1 MNTSPLP
8 DVENAPVRN
17 NKYVDL
23 SHYEYVPRRYYGR
36 ITATVVI
43 VVLLA
48 ALVHAF
54 SRGNI
59 EWSYVG
65 QFFTAKAILD
75 GVVNTLVMAVLAMA
89 LGILF
94 GVIAAIM
101 HMSPNPVLHYVS
113 VGYAWIF
120 RGTPLILQLLL
131 WFNLALVFPR
141 ITLPGVFSVET
152 VTVMT
157 PFFAALLGLSINQGA
172 YTSEVVR
179 AGLLSVDI
187 GQYEA
192 AKAIGMPRLQ
202 ALRRIILPQ
211 AMRVIIPPVGN
222 EFISMI
228 KTTSLAS
235 MIQYSELLYNTQN
248 IYYANARVMELLF
261 VAGIWYLMVVTVL
274 SFGQNR
280 LEKYFSRGNRR
291 RA

>member
-1 MNTSPLP
+1 MSSGARSAPH
-8 DVENAPVRN
+8 NAV
-17 NKYVDL
+17 YDL
-23 SHYEYVPRRYYGR
+23 DRYQVVPRRYVGR
-36 ITATVVI
+36 ITASAVI
-43 VVLLA
+43 LVLLA
-48 ALVHAF
+48 LMINAF
-54 SRGNI
+54 AHGNI
-59 EWSYVG
+59 EWSFVR
-65 QFFTAKAILD
+65 QFFTAQAILE
-75 GVVNTLVMAVLAMA
+75 GVMNTLIMSVLAMA
-89 LGILF
+89 LGILI
-94 GVIAAIM
+94 GVITAIM
-101 HMSPNPVLHYVS
+101 YMSPNPVLHYIA

-131 WFNLALVFPR
+131 WFNLALVFPV
-141 ITLPGVFSVET
+141 ISIPGLFSVQT
-152 VTVMT
+152 VDVMT

-179 AGLLSVDI
+179 AGLLSVDT

-202 ALRRIILPQ
+202 ALKRIILPQ
-211 AMRVIIPPVGN
+211 AMRVILPPIGN

-274 SFGQNR
+274 SFGQSR
-280 LEKYFSRGNRR
+280 LERYFSRGHSRR
-291 RA
+291 Q

>member
-1 MNTSPLP
+1 MNTSQHPGVTGSRGP
-8 DVENAPVRN
+8 GEPS
-17 NKYVDL
+17 YDL
-23 SHYEYVPRRYYGR
+23 KQYEVVPKRYYGR

-43 VVLLA
+43 ILLLA

-54 SRGNI
+54 SQGKI

-65 QFFTAKAILD
+65 QFFTARAILD
-75 GVVNTLVMAVLAMA
+75 GVMNTLVMSILAMA
-89 LGILF
+89 LGIFF
-94 GVIAAIM
+94 GVVAAIM
-101 HMSPNPVLHYVS
+101 YMSPNPVLHYLSLV
-113 VGYAWIF
+113 YAWVF

-131 WFNLALVFPR
+131 WFNLALVFPT
-141 ITLPGVFSVET
+141 ISIPGVFSVET
-152 VTVMT
+152 VNVMT
-157 PFFAALLGLSINQGA
+157 PFVAALLGLSINQGA

-179 AGLLSVDI
+179 AGLLSVDT

-192 AKAIGMPRLQ
+192 AKSIGMPRLQ
-202 ALRRIILPQ
+202 ALHRIILPQ
-211 AMRVIIPPVGN
+211 AMRVILPPVGN

-261 VAGIWYLMVVTVL
+261 VAGIWYLIIVTVL

-280 LEKYFSRGNRR
+280 LERYFSRGQRR
-291 RA
+291 RN

>member
-1 MNTSPLP
+1 MSTSQRSQ
-8 DVENAPVRN
+8 EHSEYSHRE
-17 NKYVDL
+17 KYVDL

-36 ITATVVI
+36 IIATVI
-43 VVLLA
+43 IVLLLI
-48 ALVHAF
+48 ALGHSF
-54 SRGNI
+54 SQGNI

-65 QFFTAKAILD
+65 KFFTAKAILD
-75 GVVNTLVMAVLAMA
+75 GVVNTLIMSVLAMA
-89 LGILF
+89 LGIVF
-94 GVIAAIM
+94 GVMAAIM
-101 HMSPNPVLHYVS
+101 HMSRNPVLHYVS
-113 VGYAWIF
+113 VGYTWIF

-131 WFNLALVFPR
+131 WFNLALVFPT
-141 ITLPGVFSVET
+141 IAIPGLFSVET
-152 VTVMT
+152 VSVMT
-157 PFFAALLGLSINQGA
+157 PFMAALLGLSINQGA

-192 AKAIGMPRLQ
+192 AKSIGMPHLQ
-202 ALRRIILPQ
+202 ALRRVILPQ

-261 VAGIWYLMVVTVL
+261 VAGIWYLIIVTIL
-274 SFGQNR
+274 SFGQSL
-280 LEKYFSRGNRR
+280 LERYYSRGSSRR
-291 RA
+291 H